1 MKKMFSLPI
10 GLGTFLLAMP
20 LYASGYATGEVGK
33 IEASAIVDPVAE
45 WDHLWHELLID
56 IGIMGTIF
64 AILAAYWIFKYRAK
78 SPDDVGSGPTLSRA
92 QMWAWAMVPAFIFMA
107 DDFFLAA
114 KGWTVWNIYRKVPPN
129 ALEVKVTASMWNW
142 EFEYADGTKSTYY
155 VDAKEGEGLVV
166 PVGRPVVLRMTSS
179 DVIHSFGLVRYRL
192 KEDVMPGRITYIWF
206 YPKVAEK
213 TFVTCVEYCGTNH
226 ANMYAPVRAVPPEE
240 FEQWLK
246 KKGSKV

>member
-1 MKKMFSLPI
+1 MKKAFGLPI
-10 GLGTFLLAMP
+10 GLGALLLAQ
-20 LYASGYATGEVGK
+20 AAQAAEVAGK
-33 IEASAIVDPVAE
+33 VVDPAKE

-56 IGIMGTIF
+56 IGIMGGIF
-64 AILAAYWIFKYRAK
+64 AVLAAYWIYKYQAK
-78 SPDDVGSGPTLSRA
+78 SPDDIGTAPRSLSRA

-114 KGWTVWNIYRKVPPN
+114 KGWTVWNIYRTVPPN

-155 VDAKEGEGLVV
+155 VDAKEGDGLVV
-166 PVGRPVVLRMTSS
+166 PAGRPVVLRMTSL
-179 DVIHSFGLVRYRL
+179 DVIHSFGLVKHRL

-206 YPKVAEK
+206 LPKEPEK

-226 ANMYAPVRAVPPEE
+226 ANMYAPVVAVPPAE

-246 KKGSKV
+246 KKANKA

>member
-1 MKKMFSLPI
+1 MKKMFNLPI
-10 GLGTFLLAMP
+10 GLGTALLALP
-20 LYASGYATGEVGK
+20 LSATAAGEPGK
-33 IEASAIVDPVAE
+33 IIDPVVE
-45 WDHLWHELLID
+45 WDNLWHELLID
-56 IGIMGTIF
+56 IGIMGMVF
-64 AILAAYWIFKYRAK
+64 AILGAYWVYKYRAK

-114 KGWTVWNIYRKVPPN
+114 KGWTVWNIYRKVPAN

-155 VDAKEGEGLVV
+155 VDAKEGDGLVV
-166 PVGRPVVLRMTSS
+166 PVGQPVVLRMTSR
-179 DVIHSFGLVRYRL
+179 DVLHSFGLVKYRV

-206 YPKVAEK
+206 YPKEEDR
-213 TFVTCVEYCGTNH
+213 TGFVTCVEYCGTNH
-226 ANMYAPVRAVPPEE
+226 ANMYAPVRAVPPAE

-246 KKGSKV
+246 KKGNKV